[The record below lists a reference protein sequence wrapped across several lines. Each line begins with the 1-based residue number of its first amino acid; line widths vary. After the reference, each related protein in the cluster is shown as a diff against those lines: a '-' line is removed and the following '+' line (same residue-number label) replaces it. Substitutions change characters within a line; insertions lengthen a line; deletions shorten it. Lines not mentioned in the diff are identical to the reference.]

1 MSTTRSTT
9 SLSAPLPPNLG
20 YLNRVRAYFSSAS
33 GGFGMRLGYDRRLQ
47 DDLRV
52 TAGAEMLTY
61 GLLRSADI
69 LGADLPPNVTRIT
82 LIALPF
88 GLQQHFS
95 PNSRVIPHVGFGAG
109 PVLRFDHRPQD
120 GFYPN
125 TRGTLGNT
133 YFGPANSVSA
143 DLFLSVFP
151 PMSLTV
157 GGFVESG
164 VDIRVGSEKDLVIT
178 LAGRYP
184 LTRFSDAVGNP
195 GDFSGFSLAVG
206 LGKYF

>member
-9 SLSAPLPPNLG
+9 SLSTPLPPNLG

-82 LIALPF
+82 LVALPF

-109 PVLRFDHRPQD
+109 PVLRFDHRPQA
-120 GFYPN
+120 GLYPN
-125 TRGTLGNT
+125 TGGTLGKT
-133 YFGPANSVSA
+133 YFGPANSV
-143 DLFLSVFP
+143 
-151 PMSLTV
+151 
-157 GGFVESG
+157 FVESG
-164 VDIRVGSEKDLVIT
+164 VDIRVGSEKDLAIT

-195 GDFSGFSLAVG
+195 GDFNGFSLAVG